1 MRPDSGTTDTA
12 NIWGRNAGAS
22 FPVEGQRNETW
33 GGCTAYIWI
42 AGASLPDK
50 GHATRLGG
58 RLPPRIFGGRAG
70 ATATANV
77 WGRIEDRQRVP
88 P

>member
-33 GGCTAYIWI
+33 GGCYRIHLDRRRI
-42 AGASLPDK
+42 
-50 GHATRLGG
+50 
-58 RLPPRIFGGRAG
+58 PP
-70 ATATANV
+70 
-77 WGRIEDRQRVP
+77 
-88 P
+88 